1 MRKLFI
7 ISLFGL
13 AGVLS
18 SLQAQT
24 YQLNGF
30 IGLGYSRFI
39 SDMNFD
45 GLNKNGYS
53 GTLRLMWQPEHL
65 LKIGIETGYYRLYSF
80 EQKNVDTEFGTTN
93 AQSSLNAVPVFINIA
108 MQIIEPIEIFAG
120 VGPTFLSTSFES
132 FGSKS
137 ESSQIST
144 SFIAGANYFHDIS
157 DKIKIGGELKYYR
170 INKIEDS
177 TITLQFMFVYNLFDW

>member
-13 AGVLS
+13 AGLFS
-18 SLQAQT
+18 TIQAQT
-24 YQLNGF
+24 YQLNSY

-53 GTLRLMWQPEHL
+53 GTLRFMWQPEHL
-65 LKIGIETGYYRLYSF
+65 LRIGIETGYYRLYSF
-80 EQKNVDTEFGTTN
+80 EQKNIDTEFGTTD
-93 AQSSLNAVPVFINIA
+93 AQSSLDALPVFINVT
-108 MQIIEPIEIFAG
+108 MQIIRPLEIFAG
-120 VGPTFLSTSFES
+120 LGPTFLSTSFES

-144 SFIAGANYFHDIS
+144 SYIVGANYFHDIS

-170 INKIEDS
+170 INKIEDG
-177 TITLQFMFVYNLFDW
+177 TITLQFMFVYNLFNW

>member
-13 AGVLS
+13 AGLFS
-18 SLQAQT
+18 TLQAQT
-24 YQLNGF
+24 YQLNSY

-53 GTLRLMWQPEHL
+53 GTLRFMWQPEHL
-65 LKIGIETGYYRLYSF
+65 LRIGIETGYYRLYSF
-80 EQKNVDTEFGTTN
+80 EQESIQTEFGATS
-93 AQSSLNAVPVFINIA
+93 AQSSLDALPVFLNMT
-108 MQIIEPIEIFAG
+108 MQIIRPLEIFVG
-120 VGPTFLSTSFES
+120 VGPTILFTSFES
-132 FGSKS
+132 FGNKS

-144 SFIAGANYFHDIS
+144 SYIIGGTYTHKIS
-157 DKIKIGGELKYYR
+157 EKIKLGGELKYYR
-170 INKIEDS
+170 INKIEDG
-177 TITLQFMFVYNLFDW
+177 TITLQFMFVYNLFQW